1 MNEISVQSAGAI
13 DQGGER
19 QLCRLVEATPA
30 QEVQSIGAAVE
41 RPDVLAAP
49 MGSLL
54 ARMRA
59 GELSPVDLVE
69 EHIRRIEAVNPSL
82 NSVVANRFEDA
93 RREAID
99 AEREY
104 GSSAKSEYATS
115 TQARPLLGVPFTVKE
130 MIAVTGMPHTFGSLG
145 RRGRRAGRD
154 ATVVARLRAAG
165 AIPLGVTNV
174 PEWGMWCESYN
185 SVYGRTNNPFDP
197 RRTPGGSSGGEGAA
211 VGAGASVFGIGSDIG
226 GSVRIPASFCGVFG
240 HKPTTGLLPL
250 TGHYPV
256 YIDGP
261 DAAMSKTAPYVSI
274 GTLTRSA
281 ADIAPLMRAMAGRDG
296 FDPNAEPLAFLS
308 PDRVVWRGRRV
319 MLLSNPL
326 IKHAGPA
333 EPDLTRAC
341 EGAGKLF
348 EERGAIV
355 QPAPERLL
363 QHAGDVWF
371 AALQTVGGPSFSEL
385 LGGGRRVHLEFEVL
399 RTLIGVGRYS
409 WPALFFCIGERF
421 GRKKEQALRAAMR
434 ETRRLARKYRE
445 LLGEDG
451 VLVSP
456 AYPRSAPLHNKVV
469 LRPFDF
475 LYAAVFN
482 VLRVPATSAPCGF
495 DAHGLPMA
503 LQFTSNRGNDHV
515 TIAAAA
521 VVESSIGPWR
531 PATLHG

>member
-1 MNEISVQSAGAI
+1 M
-13 DQGGER
+13 R
-19 QLCRLVEATPA
+19 
-30 QEVQSIGAAVE
+30 
-41 RPDVLAAP
+41 
-49 MGSLL
+49 SLL
-54 ARMRA
+54 ERMRA
-59 GELSPVDLVE
+59 GDLSPVDLVE

-82 NSVVANRFEDA
+82 NCVVANRFEDA

-104 GSSAKSEYATS
+104 GASSKSEYATS
-115 TQARPLLGVPFTVKE
+115 TRARPLLGVPFTVKE
-130 MIAVTGMPHTFGSLG
+130 MIEVTGMPLTFGSLG
-145 RRGRRAGRD
+145 RRGRRAARD

-185 SVYGRTNNPFDP
+185 GVYGRTNNPFDP

-240 HKPTTGLLPL
+240 HKPTTGMLPL
-250 TGHYPV
+250 TGHHPV

-281 ADIAPLMRAMAGRDG
+281 ADIAPLMRVMAGRDG

-308 PDRVVWRGRRV
+308 PDRVEWRGRRV
-319 MLLSNPL
+319 MLLSQPV
-326 IKHAGPA
+326 IKRAGAA

-355 QPAPERLL
+355 QVAPERLL

-399 RTLIGVGRYS
+399 KTLIGVGRYS

-451 VLVSP
+451 ILVSP
-456 AYPRSAPLHNKVV
+456 AYPRGAPLHNKAV
-469 LRPFDF
+469 LRPFEF

-482 VLRVPATSAPCGF
+482 VLRVPATIAPCGF
-495 DAHGLPMA
+495 DADGLPLA

-521 VVESSIGPWR
+521 VVESGVGPWR
-531 PATLHG
+531 PATLPG

>member
-1 MNEISVQSAGAI
+1 MAPHAWPEMKASSVQSAGAL
-13 DQGGER
+13 DQVEKGPVER
-19 QLCRLVEATPA
+19 G
-30 QEVQSIGAAVE
+30 QSNGTTV
-41 RPDVLAAP
+41 RPDVLSAP

-54 ARMRA
+54 ARMRS

-69 EHIRRIEAVNPSL
+69 EHIRRIEAVNPAV
-82 NSVVANRFEDA
+82 NSVVASRFEDA
-93 RREAID
+93 RREAVE
-99 AEREY
+99 AE
-104 GSSAKSEYATS
+104 GEYATS
-115 TQARPLLGVPFTVKE
+115 TVTRPLLGVPFTVKE
-130 MIAVTGMPHTFGSLG
+130 MIEVTGMPLTFGSLG
-145 RRGRRAGRD
+145 RRDRRAGRD

-240 HKPTTGLLPL
+240 HKPTTGMLPL

-281 ADIAPLMRAMAGRDG
+281 ADIAPLMRVMAGRDG

-308 PDRVVWRGRRV
+308 PDRVDWRGRGV
-319 MLLSNPL
+319 MLLSHPW
-326 IKHAGPA
+326 IKRAGRA

-341 EGAGKLF
+341 ERAGTLL

-355 QPAPERLL
+355 QVAPERLL

-371 AALQTVGGPSFSEL
+371 AALQTVGGPSFSQL
-385 LGGGRRVHLEFEVL
+385 LGGGRRVRLEVEVL
-399 RTLIGVGRYS
+399 RTLIGTGRYS

-421 GRKKEQALRAAMR
+421 GRKKEQALRTAMR
-434 ETRRLARKYRE
+434 ETRRLARRYRE
-445 LLGEDG
+445 MLGADGLLI
-451 VLVSP
+451 SP
-456 AYPRSAPLHNKVV
+456 AYPRTAPLHNTV
-469 LRPFDF
+469 LRHPFDF
-475 LYAAVFN
+475 LYTAVFN
-482 VLRVPATSAPCGF
+482 ILRVPATTAPCGF
-495 DAHGLPMA
+495 AADGLPLA
-503 LQFTSNRGNDHV
+503 VQFTSNRGNDHI

-521 VVESSIGPWR
+521 VVESSTGPWQ
-531 PATLHG
+531 PATLTG